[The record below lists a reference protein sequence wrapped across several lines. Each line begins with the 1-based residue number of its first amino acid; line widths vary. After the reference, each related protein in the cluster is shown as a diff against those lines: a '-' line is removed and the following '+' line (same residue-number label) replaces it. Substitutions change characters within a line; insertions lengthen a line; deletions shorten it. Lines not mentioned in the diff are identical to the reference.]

1 MKASLNSPHRIRP
14 CSTGHGLAG
23 RTRGWR
29 ACWVAKVTPRI
40 CAALLLT
47 LHACGGSA
55 ETERE
60 PDITVTAERVG
71 KWEMSFED
79 MEFVARAIKCGKRLY
94 SDGQKRTA
102 WPYLKMG
109 ARFGDID
116 SQYMAA
122 IMLGVGEDVPKDW
135 KAAAGWLGVAAEG
148 NIKPMAQKR
157 LRETKEALCAGR
169 TDCEQGFDNI
179 VTEYRHRYGRRATG
193 MACRHIRRQRGV
205 SLRLSRGARTVE
217 CKFARLLVDRVVL
230 ADAELEA
237 VMGGAVSEPE
247 PDRIGTVRPDL
258 VTAYPGR
265 LEFAVRKPRSP
276 GMRRIRCPD
285 IGDAD

>member
-1 MKASLNSPHRIRP
+1 M
-14 CSTGHGLAG
+14 
-23 RTRGWR
+23 
-29 ACWVAKVTPRI
+29 AKVTTRI
-40 CAALLLT
+40 GAALLLA

-79 MEFVARAIKCGKRLY
+79 MEFVARAIKCGKTLY
-94 SDGQKRTA
+94 ADGQKRTA
-102 WPYLKMG
+102 LPYVKMG

-116 SQYMAA
+116 SQYIAA

-135 KAAAGWLGVAAEG
+135 QAAVGWLGVAAEG

-169 TDCEQGFDNI
+169 TNCEQGFDNT
-179 VTEYRHRYGRRATG
+179 VAEYRHRYGRRATG

-205 SLRLSRGARTVE
+205 SLRVSRGASAANPGLASA
-217 CKFARLLVDRVVL
+217 FAP
-230 ADAELEA
+230 APTYAA
-237 VMGGAVSEPE
+237 PC
-247 PDRIGTVRPDL
+247 
-258 VTAYPGR
+258 
-265 LEFAVRKPRSP
+265 RSCDGSAAP
-276 GMRRIRCPD
+276 SPTGC
-285 IGDAD
+285 

>member
-1 MKASLNSPHRIRP
+1 M
-14 CSTGHGLAG
+14 
-23 RTRGWR
+23 
-29 ACWVAKVTPRI
+29 TPRI
-40 CAALLLT
+40 CAALLLA

-94 SDGQKRTA
+94 ADGQKRTA
-102 WPYLKMG
+102 WPYVKMG

-135 KAAAGWLGVAAEG
+135 KAAVGWLGVAAEG

-169 TDCEQGFDNI
+169 TDCEQGFDNT
-179 VTEYRHRYGRRATG
+179 VAEYRHRYGRRATG
-193 MACRHIRRQRGV
+193 MACRAIKRRRGLSIRV
-205 SLRLSRGARTVE
+205 NRGARTVE
-217 CKFARLLVDRVVL
+217 CKFTRLLVDRVVL
-230 ADAELEA
+230 PDAELEA
-237 VMGGAVSEPE
+237 VMGAAVSERE
-247 PDRIGTVRPDL
+247 PDRIDTVRPEL
-258 VTAYPGR
+258 ATAYPGR
-265 LEFAVRKPRSP
+265 LEFALRKPNNP
-276 GMRRIRCPD
+276 GLRRIRCAD
-285 IGDAD
+285 LGDAD

>member
-1 MKASLNSPHRIRP
+1 MRSADVDRGTGSGAVRTASTTR
-14 CSTGHGLAG
+14 STLSTAARSLLGK
-23 RTRGWR
+23 GWR
-29 ACWVAKVTPRI
+29 ACRVARGTTRI
-40 CAALLLT
+40 CAALLLA

-71 KWEMSFED
+71 KWGMSFED

-109 ARFGDID
+109 ARYGDID

-135 KAAAGWLGVAAEG
+135 NAAVGWLGVAAEG

-157 LRETKEALCAGR
+157 LRETKRPCA
-169 TDCEQGFDNI
+169 
-179 VTEYRHRYGRRATG
+179 A
-193 MACRHIRRQRGV
+193 
-205 SLRLSRGARTVE
+205 GARIASRASTT
-217 CKFARLLVDRVVL
+217 
-230 ADAELEA
+230 
-237 VMGGAVSEPE
+237 S
-247 PDRIGTVRPDL
+247 
-258 VTAYPGR
+258 
-265 LEFAVRKPRSP
+265 
-276 GMRRIRCPD
+276 
-285 IGDAD
+285 